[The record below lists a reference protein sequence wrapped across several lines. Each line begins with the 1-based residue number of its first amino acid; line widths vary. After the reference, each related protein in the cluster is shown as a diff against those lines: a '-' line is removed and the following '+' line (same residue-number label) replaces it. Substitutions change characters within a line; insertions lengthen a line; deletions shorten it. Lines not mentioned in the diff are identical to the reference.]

1 MYVVWF
7 GKICLFH
14 YHFPSTLYHLYVV
27 LLNLQMVFVLMKN
40 IKLKKPRTGPIP
52 TVKGSLNDLCSL
64 INNLFLI
71 MPEIC
76 QVKHCTVYKFMVFG
90 YKKLFTVLNGIK

>member
-14 YHFPSTLYHLYVV
+14 YHFLSTLYHLYVV

-71 MPEIC
+71 IC
-76 QVKHCTVYKFMVFG
+76 LKFVK
-90 YKKLFTVLNGIK
+90 LNIVPYINLWFSGTIVHGFKRH